1 MSAFIGYLL
10 AGVAMFIGFFVT
22 ALAAARVFR
31 SPNEMN
37 NKILEH
43 YRIAEE
49 RLAESARHHDRI
61 ASVLENAL
69 LDAHAELA
77 VMKERAAVAKGI
89 GKSPSA

>member
-1 MSAFIGYLL
+1 MSAFIGYFF
-10 AGVAMFIGFFVT
+10 AGAAAFLGFFVT

-37 NKILEH
+37 KKILEH

-69 LDAHAELA
+69 LDGYFKAGE
-77 VMKERAAVAKGI
+77 KR
-89 GKSPSA
+89 

>member
-1 MSAFIGYLL
+1 MSALIGYVLI
-10 AGVAMFIGFFVT
+10 GVAIFIGFFVT

-61 ASVLENAL
+61 ASALENAL
-69 LDAHAELA
+69 LDAHAEWDREKQRRSQ
-77 VMKERAAVAKGI
+77 V
-89 GKSPSA
+89 